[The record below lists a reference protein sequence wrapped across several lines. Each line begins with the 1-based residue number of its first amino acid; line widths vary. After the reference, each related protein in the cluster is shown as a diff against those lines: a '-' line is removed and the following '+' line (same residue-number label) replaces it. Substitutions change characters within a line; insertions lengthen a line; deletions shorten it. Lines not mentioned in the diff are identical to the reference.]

1 MQKVIA
7 LFGATGSTGR
17 EFIELAIQE
26 NYGIRA
32 LVRSP
37 EKLKEVEPDV
47 QIIKG
52 DFSNQEAISQVIEHS
67 DFVVCLAGSL
77 KAPQRNLMYNFIKL
91 LHPLMM
97 RHKVSNIF
105 YQAGAMCYVP
115 GRRRYLAVM
124 FMRETVGR
132 ITGFETSLADHDQVL
147 KYFHTSMVEDGL
159 NVTVT
164 LPGALGLSHG
174 FSEKVAKIHR
184 GIKYAPS
191 KYIEVARFTLENLAN
206 EKLYGKYVY
215 IA

>member
-52 DFSNQEAISQVIEHS
+52 DFSNHSFQVIEHS

-77 KAPQRNLMYNFIKL
+77 RP
-91 LHPLMM
+91 
-97 RHKVSNIF
+97 HK
-105 YQAGAMCYVP
+105 
-115 GRRRYLAVM
+115 
-124 FMRETVGR
+124 ET
-132 ITGFETSLADHDQVL
+132 
-147 KYFHTSMVEDGL
+147 
-159 NVTVT
+159 
-164 LPGALGLSHG
+164 
-174 FSEKVAKIHR
+174 
-184 GIKYAPS
+184 
-191 KYIEVARFTLENLAN
+191 
-206 EKLYGKYVY
+206 
-215 IA
+215 